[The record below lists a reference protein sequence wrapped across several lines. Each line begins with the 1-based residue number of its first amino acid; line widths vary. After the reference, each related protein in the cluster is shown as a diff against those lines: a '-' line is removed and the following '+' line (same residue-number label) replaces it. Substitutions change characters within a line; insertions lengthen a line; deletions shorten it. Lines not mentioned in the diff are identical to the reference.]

1 MAQAEVVA
9 TEIAACTWVGVGGVT
24 VLLFVDKEQEP
35 PPSLTHGKP
44 FGITFLREPCFSIY
58 PVSQK
63 SLIFTVVSAHQASP
77 LADSPGLQGQ
87 CKFPKPEIAEGPVSG
102 VEAESIHMAA
112 SEDFPV
118 SKMTLRP
125 GKLCSGLTAY
135 AIIPLPSQ
143 VPGCPAGS
151 RLPNS
156 FHLFLSRKFSSKQL
170 CAEGLW

>member
-77 LADSPGLQGQ
+77 LADSPGLEGQ

-125 GKLCSGLTAY
+125 GKLCSGFSLCHHPSAFSG
-135 AIIPLPSQ
+135 PWVSSREPSPQFLPS
-143 VPGCPAGS
+143 
-151 RLPNS
+151 
-156 FHLFLSRKFSSKQL
+156 FHIQKIQL
-170 CAEGLW
+170 KVAVC